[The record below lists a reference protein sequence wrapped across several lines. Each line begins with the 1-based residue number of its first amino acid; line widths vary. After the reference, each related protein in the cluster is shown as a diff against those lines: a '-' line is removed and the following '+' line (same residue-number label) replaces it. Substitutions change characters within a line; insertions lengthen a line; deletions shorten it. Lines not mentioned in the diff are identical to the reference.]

1 MRISIIGLGYV
12 GCVSAGCLAELGHE
26 VIGVDVHPGK
36 VQAIREGRPT
46 IIEKGI
52 DALMTE
58 VHQTGRLKAT
68 DDMGY
73 AIANSDISF
82 ISVGTPGDKNGNLDL
97 SAIHKVALEI
107 GQALKS
113 KPDFH
118 TIVIRSTVIPGTT
131 EAISESIAQASGK
144 IPEADFSVC
153 VNPEFLREGSAIE
166 DFHHPPLTLIG
177 TGNERVKE
185 LLTTL
190 YEAVPGEKIVT
201 DIGHAEI
208 AKMVSNAFH
217 ALKIVFA
224 NEVGNIC
231 KALKIDSHKVM
242 DVFCRDNR
250 LNISRAYLKPGFAY
264 GGSCLPKD
272 TRALEMLAYSRF
284 LEVPVLSAIS
294 RSNQL
299 QIRHALDLI
308 TSRKARA
315 IGILGLSFK
324 PGTDDLRNS
333 PMVYLAEA
341 LLGKGYL
348 LRIYDRN
355 VRLAELSGTNKQFIE
370 DRIPHL
376 QHFIVESLEEV
387 MTSSEI
393 IVIGNKEDFV
403 IDALS
408 QNPGKT
414 VIDLVRI
421 ADTIAY
427 QGSYEGISWHVN

>member
-12 GCVSAGCLAELGHE
+12 GCVSAGCLAEMGHE

-36 VQAIREGRPT
+36 VQAIQEGRPT

-52 DALMTE
+52 EALMSE
-58 VHQTGRLKAT
+58 VHQAGRLRAT
-68 DDMGY
+68 EDIGY

-97 SAIHKVALEI
+97 SAIYKVAVEI
-107 GQALKS
+107 GQTLKD

-118 TIVIRSTVIPGTT
+118 AIVIRSTVIPGTT
-131 EAISESIAQASGK
+131 EAVSEKIAQASGK
-144 IPEADFSVC
+144 IPEADFSVA

-177 TGNERVKE
+177 TGNERVIE

-190 YEAVPGEKIVT
+190 YETIPGEKIVT

-308 TSRKARA
+308 MSRKARA